1 MSPKKSRSRAMKR
14 RATNSDPAM
23 AMNSNPAGAPTAAH
37 GNLGV
42 DAMHNPAPPRLII
55 RPVTAHRNLGVDA
68 MHNPTPPRLII
79 RPVTARNGQLMIKPS
94 TNTSSPQG
102 HGHSPQA
109 RGQNENRSRRFDF
122 DTQGQYPSAG
132 LAGLFTQAT
141 RNRFADAL
149 QSAMNEGFPASQ
161 ASPLQYAIASSLQN
175 APTSPSTQ
183 SAPAV
188 SPQNVQTSTA
198 STQNVPAVS
207 APMQEVRLPSIR
219 LPSMDDGGRST
230 NAFGRPLGLSM
241 EHQTLDSRMDS
252 SEMNPFAMRPPLRPD
267 EMNPFG
273 MRPPTRLD
281 EMSPFDVRYPTQQ
294 GQMSRFD
301 VRPRFQPTQSPTSMA
316 PMNEPSN
323 NTLPPL
329 HDMPE
334 ERAMG
339 LPLRNFWPPMGHG
352 SLDTA
357 QPFGMQPPT
366 AHSLGHGITPQN
378 MMAGSFGMAPEAQ
391 QMMPEQARQGGLHQM
406 PASTPTMGEFYPAG
420 RRTPENQ
427 DSDVRDTTREMD
439 ERMGL
444 IPQQSE
450 SDGEGSD
457 KEYRPVSPPKTP
469 RRTPVQKK
477 KGSTRAKGSKT
488 KATKSKSKAKPKAK
502 KPRAKGAEWKDP
514 NHDNFFCEFSRPCS
528 MTPSPDGMHY
538 RKVVSH
544 FFGRN
549 KASTKL
555 FPEFIWVHYCRKHYQ
570 RARYR
575 ADLWPFTQCELVLES
590 LARMEEWGGV
600 EDFQLTLRR
609 RELKRVAGEEEAGDD
624 GQLSDG
630 GGGGEES
637 GDEGKGAGEDGVQ
650 GSPTPAE
657 RHRRHPVAQ
666 VAPVPEWLRQSAAR
680 NMTFGDIRHIVKQI
694 VGHMQQVAA
703 AERAERE
710 AVAGPERRPQRILE
724 TRVRFPDIEI
734 LPSFRPWVLSAGLQ
748 QRERGDEGGEGGE
761 GEESIEALGG
771 DPVPGIEGSGEEVAP
786 VGSDEPLGEIGR
798 AGSNRGGSESQR
810 RRNDRN
816 WLRMVSRVSP
826 KGAVKKPGKDEM

>member
-1 MSPKKSRSRAMKR
+1 MS
-14 RATNSDPAM
+14 
-23 AMNSNPAGAPTAAH
+23 
-37 GNLGV
+37 V
-42 DAMHNPAPPRLII
+42 
-55 RPVTAHRNLGVDA
+55 
-68 MHNPTPPRLII
+68 
-79 RPVTARNGQLMIKPS
+79 
-94 TNTSSPQG
+94 
-102 HGHSPQA
+102 
-109 RGQNENRSRRFDF
+109 F
-122 DTQGQYPSAG
+122 DT
-132 LAGLFTQAT
+132 
-141 RNRFADAL
+141 
-149 QSAMNEGFPASQ
+149 
-161 ASPLQYAIASSLQN
+161 
-175 APTSPSTQ
+175 
-183 SAPAV
+183 
-188 SPQNVQTSTA
+188 
-198 STQNVPAVS
+198 
-207 APMQEVRLPSIR
+207 
-219 LPSMDDGGRST
+219 
-230 NAFGRPLGLSM
+230 
-241 EHQTLDSRMDS
+241 
-252 SEMNPFAMRPPLRPD
+252 
-267 EMNPFG
+267 
-273 MRPPTRLD
+273 
-281 EMSPFDVRYPTQQ
+281 
-294 GQMSRFD
+294 
-301 VRPRFQPTQSPTSMA
+301 RPRFQPTSMA
-316 PMNEPSN
+316 PMNDPSSM
-323 NTLPPL
+323 TLAPL

-334 ERAMG
+334 DRAMG
-339 LPLRNFWPPMGHG
+339 LPLRTFWPPMGHG
-352 SLDTA
+352 TPGMA

-366 AHSLGHGITPQN
+366 AQPLGHGMTSHN
-378 MMAGSFGMAPEAQ
+378 MMPGGFGMAPEAQ
-391 QMMPEQARQGGLHQM
+391 QMMPEQPRQGGLHQM
-406 PASTPTMGEFYPAG
+406 PASTPTLGNYYQAG
-420 RRTPENQ
+420 PQLPGNQ
-427 DSDVRDTTREMD
+427 ESGVRDTAREMD

-469 RRTPVQKK
+469 ARKPAQKK
-477 KGSTRAKGSKT
+477 KGSTKAKGSKAKTT
-488 KATKSKSKAKPKAK
+488 KATPKAKGTAKAK

-609 RELKRVAGEEEAGDD
+609 RELKRVAGEEEAAGD
-624 GQLSDG
+624 GQLSVG
-630 GGGGEES
+630 VGGGEES
-637 GDEGKGAGEDGVQ
+637 GGEGEGEGGEGVE

-680 NMTFGDIRHIVKQI
+680 NMSFGDIRRIVGQI
-694 VGHMQQVAA
+694 TGHMQQVAA
-703 AERAERE
+703 AEQAERE
-710 AVAGPERRPQRILE
+710 AVAGPESRPQRILE

-748 QRERGDEGGEGGE
+748 QRERGDEGECGEEVE
-761 GEESIEALGG
+761 GEESSEALGG
-771 DPVPGIEGSGEEVAP
+771 DPVPGNEGSGEEVAP
-786 VGSDEPLGEIGR
+786 AGGDEPQGEIGR

-826 KGAVKKPGKDEM
+826 KGAVKKPGDEA